1 MSKTL
6 SQTLNENK
14 MRKGYAILAKN
25 ALRAVLRRFSGV
37 LGIKYRAM
45 K

>member
-6 SQTLNENK
+6 SQTLNEIK

-25 ALRAVLRRFSGV
+25 ALRAVLRRFCMC
-37 LGIKYRAM
+37 LGIEPLTEK
-45 K
+45 

>member
-6 SQTLNENK
+6 SQTLNEIK
-14 MRKGYAILAKN
+14 MRKGMHILSKN

-37 LGIKYRAM
+37 LGKSIVP
-45 K
+45 